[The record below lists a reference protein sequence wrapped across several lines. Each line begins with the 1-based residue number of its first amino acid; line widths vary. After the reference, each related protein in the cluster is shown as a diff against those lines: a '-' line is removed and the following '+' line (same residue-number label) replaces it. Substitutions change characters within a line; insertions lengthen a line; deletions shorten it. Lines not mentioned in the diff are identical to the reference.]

1 MNFSLKH
8 YLLKTFSNSLKTTFA
23 SIATLLTKMSL
34 HRGLSIVLIAAITLL
49 VGAVAQENPST
60 ADSTIR
66 KIHAGINAPAK
77 EISPGL
83 YSHDFEHV
91 TDDGTRTSIS
101 YLARKVKHLVHLAD
115 VEVGLVSVTCQEGVV
130 VEVVVTNA
138 SAPPLWTVASAEVN
152 ATILVGNDYIKC
164 KDTHGNDDI
173 SILHRVTQLP
183 ALVKHDAASGAFVY
197 RLLAESTHF
206 SHAFEHLHLKFY
218 KGKKDIAA
226 AKADLKQASH
236 DGKTSKADSH
246 QAAAVSPPPVMP
258 VATESTALGA
268 NEHELDFDL
277 STPLHDGNTIAGTES
292 AGGRHLLSS
301 YSCDHSGYCPV
312 GKFNYDWDYGSSC
325 CCDNWG
331 TCSWRACGTEYK
343 PTCNSCSADKACY
356 ACSYC
361 NLCSGY
367 HTCDSCVQGSDR
379 PHLIKKTFGYECEA
393 CRDDNDCASG
403 YVCDKGTLG
412 VGRRSCKEGVSLACY
427 GDMPAKHSGA
437 TKSGSKY
444 VVTLKT
450 VSLNKH
456 DPMGNVFAETSGGHE
471 YYAMTKQRSTWGPK
485 INIPCLAHEPLITQL
500 TVDTK
505 VAEVSCGDSFRFGI
519 WEDDHDLGSGLL
531 DDPMGDRWFSTLD
544 FLTSPTNPFK
554 SASASAEFE
563 LECKGCHESCT
574 EKDSLAHTFTPSPV
588 ADVDYSKKLSD
599 VVSKDQYLPVGIWNY
614 DRDGMKAKEEYK
626 LTAGGL
632 TMNCKDCHLTVSD
645 AELYVEFKLDLYAGF
660 KEFAVLADSEVTFH
674 IDALLSG
681 EKDSTQKWTNI
692 LVAPKAI
699 PYLSVGA
706 GINFAGATIEFI
718 IGLKAG
724 ANLVTEMATA
734 VQGSANYK
742 SDVVGKLKAGLIY
755 DKETGSKFLSSAS
768 ISNENVDWENSINGE
783 LSTKISIQP
792 CLQGGIWGNAA
803 DYVSAHAYAQICGD
817 VFGRTTLSHQS
828 SGYETS
834 PAADSDMSKALVKF
848 NDILPSTF
856 STCEV
861 SSTSKHDTRLL
872 VQVGIGSPIL
882 SADFNAA
889 VNWGTS
895 SPGEDDSKDEE
906 LRTSAYGPWTLPSLE
921 LSIPVASGCLC
932 VSACSGGGVG
942 SDSTLAPA
950 PPPAPSTS
958 DVNMPTQGTFVE
970 GTLSLVGMQLY
981 EWNSAAELAF
991 RKTIAASAEVWVN
1004 HVRIDSVTERQISQR
1019 RRLLATS
1026 ALDVEYVVYSASP
1039 DDAGTIA
1046 SRISSDTKSGTIAA
1060 LARNFGLSEVTS
1072 VSVVKD
1078 PSMTTVAA
1086 AAANLKHVLYGIFF
1100 SLLSVFL
1107 LS

>member
-1 MNFSLKH
+1 M
-8 YLLKTFSNSLKTTFA
+8 
-23 SIATLLTKMSL
+23 
-34 HRGLSIVLIAAITLL
+34 IAAITLL
-49 VGAVAQENPST
+49 VGAVAQENSST
-60 ADSTIR
+60 ADSTTR
-66 KIHAGINAPAK
+66 KIHAGINSPAK

-83 YSHDFEHV
+83 YSHDFEHI

-115 VEVGLVSVTCQEGVV
+115 VEVGVVSVTCQEGVV
-130 VEVVVTNA
+130 VQVVVTNA
-138 SAPPLWTVASAEVN
+138 SAPPSWTVASAEVN

-183 ALVKHDAASGAFVY
+183 TLVKHDAASGAFVY

-218 KGKKDIAA
+218 KGQRDIAA

-236 DGKTSKADSH
+236 AGKTSKAEFRDDSH

-258 VATESTALGA
+258 VAIEFAAQGENTRHS
-268 NEHELDFDL
+268 DL
-277 STPLHDGNTIAGTES
+277 NFLNLLHDDDATAATMS
-292 AGGRHLLSS
+292 SGGRNLLSS
-301 YSCDHSGYCPV
+301 YSCDHADDCPV
-312 GKFNYDWDYGSSC
+312 GKFNYEWDYGSSC

-343 PTCNSCSADKACY
+343 PTCKSCSADKACY

-361 NLCSGY
+361 QLCTGY

-379 PHLIKKTFGYECEA
+379 PYRIKKTFGYECEA

-403 YVCDKGTLG
+403 HVCDKGTLG
-412 VGRRSCKEGVSLACY
+412 VGRRSCKQGASLACY
-427 GDMPAKHSGA
+427 GDMPVKHSGA

-456 DPMGNVFAETSGGHE
+456 DPMGNFWDETPGGHE
-471 YYAMTKQRSTWGPK
+471 YYAMTKQTSWGPK
-485 INIPCLAHEPLITQL
+485 INIPCLAHEPLKTQL

-505 VAEVSCGDSFRFGI
+505 IAEVSCGDSFRFGI
-519 WEDDHDLGSGLL
+519 WEDDLDGGTGVL

-544 FLTSPTNPFK
+544 FLTSPTATFK

-574 EKDSLAHTFTPSPV
+574 EKDSLAQTFTPSPV

-599 VVSKDQYLPVGIWNY
+599 IVSKDQYLPVGIWNY

-645 AELYVEFKLDLYAGF
+645 ADLYVEVKLDLFAGF

-681 EKDSTQKWTNI
+681 EKDSTQKWTNT
-692 LVAPKAI
+692 LVTPTAI

-706 GINFAGATIEFI
+706 GINFAGAKIEFI

-755 DKETGSKFLSSAS
+755 DKETGSKFLSSSS
-768 ISNENVDWENSINGE
+768 ISNENVDWKNSINGE

-803 DYVSAHAYAQICGD
+803 DYISAHAYAQICGD

-828 SGYETS
+828 SGYKAS

-882 SADFNAA
+882 SADLDAA

-932 VSACSGGGVG
+932 VSACSGGGG
-942 SDSTLAPA
+942 GPGSTLAPA

-958 DVNMPTQGTFVE
+958 DVNMPTRGTFVE
-970 GTLSLVGMQLY
+970 GTLSLVGMQLF

-991 RKTIAASAEVWVN
+991 RKTIAASAGVWVN
-1004 HVRIDSVTERQISQR
+1004 HVRVDSVVQRFISQR

-1026 ALDVEYVVYSASP
+1026 AVDVEYVVYSASP
-1039 DDAGTIA
+1039 DNAGTIA
-1046 SRISSDTKSGTIAA
+1046 SRISSDTKSGKIAT

-1078 PSMTTVAA
+1078 ASTTTVAA
-1086 AAANLKHVLYGIFF
+1086 AAANLKHVCYGFLF
-1100 SLLSVFL
+1100 SLLHL
-1107 LS
+1107 YM